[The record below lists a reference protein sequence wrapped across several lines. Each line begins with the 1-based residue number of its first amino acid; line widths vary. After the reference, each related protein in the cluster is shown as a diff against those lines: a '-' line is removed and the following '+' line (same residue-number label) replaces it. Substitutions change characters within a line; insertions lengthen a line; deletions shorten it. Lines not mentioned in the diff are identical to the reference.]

1 MGENRI
7 LVPCGSKDQDRLSPS
22 RARNHVEEL
31 VKMQIPGPCS
41 QRCCLVCVGRG
52 PGTMSLD
59 DRVIVRRV
67 EQPLGSRQC
76 RCVSSPGPELSHW
89 FLEVLTHLVEPLRTL
104 QRALVG

>member
-1 MGENRI
+1 
-7 LVPCGSKDQDRLSPS
+7 
-22 RARNHVEEL
+22 
-31 VKMQIPGPCS
+31 
-41 QRCCLVCVGRG
+41 
-52 PGTMSLD
+52 MSLD

-76 RCVSSPGPELSHW
+76 RCVSSPGPEPSHW

>member
-1 MGENRI
+1 
-7 LVPCGSKDQDRLSPS
+7 
-22 RARNHVEEL
+22 
-31 VKMQIPGPCS
+31 
-41 QRCCLVCVGRG
+41 
-52 PGTMSLD
+52 MSLD
-59 DRVIVRRV
+59 DHVIVRRV